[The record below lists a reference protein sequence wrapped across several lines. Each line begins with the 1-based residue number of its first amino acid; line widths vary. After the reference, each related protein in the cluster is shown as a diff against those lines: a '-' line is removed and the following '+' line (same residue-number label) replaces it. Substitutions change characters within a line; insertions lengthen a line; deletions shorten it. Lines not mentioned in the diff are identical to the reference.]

1 MLIGRPS
8 DKAGRVHLASRH
20 TLMDSYLVVSAL
32 GTDRPGLVEALSE
45 TVVES
50 GCNINDSR
58 MAVLGG
64 EFAIIM
70 LLSGNWNSVAKIEQA
85 LPNLEEKLELKIQSK
100 RTEPRTST
108 DHLIPYAVEVVSLDH
123 AGIVCDI
130 ADFFY
135 RRHINIED
143 VYSSTYPAPHTGAR
157 MFTLH
162 MTVGIPSDTAIAA
175 LRGEFMDF
183 CDDRNL
189 DAMLAPVK

>member
-1 MLIGRPS
+1 
-8 DKAGRVHLASRH
+8 
-20 TLMDSYLVVSAL
+20 MDSYLVVSAL

-85 LPNLEEKLELKIQSK
+85 LSNLEEKLELKIQSK